1 MDWNVILTFALS
13 SAGIT
18 LLTLLYK
25 IAYKSGRQ
33 DCRIDYMEKRQFD
46 NETKSIKSSNEQDDK
61 LDKLLQGQSKLQA
74 KLDGIS
80 NTVER
85 HEQKL
90 NELEKMLPKRANDT
104 AK

>member
-1 MDWNVILTFALS
+1 
-13 SAGIT
+13 
-18 LLTLLYK
+18 
-25 IAYKSGRQ
+25 
-33 DCRIDYMEKRQFD
+33 MEKRQFD